1 MEIKK
6 KRDIY
11 RMVASGGFIFYA
23 VYGYLAM
30 INSDWYNNIKYTWL
44 KEDLELEI
52 FFYAAIGLV
61 ILFCSSKGFINY
73 IWLVSMAFADVLVLR
88 LQGNFPVVRFFFYF
102 LTSFVMILN
111 ARLFRGKIA
120 TVVTRFGWIAL
131 CLLYAGAITYMF
143 INKKELFLNDA
154 KLVFYIAAVFM
165 VLYTMAMT
173 LIPLK
178 IFQGFVSKLFF
189 VPALCW
195 LYSMFFASSSGV
207 ATGTAVRLLA
217 MVPTLNET
225 VSCTAYCL
233 YLSFIAKHKRE
244 LKSDFINRRQLLA
257 LPVIVLIAVIFAG
270 NYLKLRNKDLGVR
283 QNRADHTYRVL
294 FYQNDDYNWYDI
306 YGEKSLVKTRDLKN
320 SIVLLSDDSL
330 PVMFLSGGMV
340 SEADGNTR
348 MLIYDEESGNAKAV
362 LGAWNGITIDGYCKA
377 DEYHKYPV
385 IYCHGGHMGMLNELI
400 YEFRD
405 NKPFLVGE
413 AQINDLPESNV
424 PNEYT
429 WDGQQVT
436 EEEFNSKRDQ
446 ALKGLKEIEW
456 SDQFQ

>member
-23 VYGYLAM
+23 VFRYLTM
-30 INSDWYNNIKYTWL
+30 ISSDWYSDARYTSL
-44 KEDLELEI
+44 RSDLELTLY
-52 FFYAAIGLV
+52 FYVSLGAI
-61 ILFCSSKGFINY
+61 ILFCSNKWLLNF
-73 IWLVSMAFADVLVLR
+73 IWLASLSFADVLVLGLR
-88 LQGNFPVVRFFFYF
+88 GNFPIVRFSLYV
-102 LTSFVMILN
+102 LTISVLLLN
-111 ARLFRGKIA
+111 SRMFRGKITA
-120 TVVTRFGWIAL
+120 IVTRFSWLTL
-131 CLLYAGAITYMF
+131 CVLYAAVIVYMF
-143 INKKELFLNDA
+143 VNKRDLELNNT
-154 KLVFYIAAVFM
+154 KLVLYIAAVFM

-173 LIPLK
+173 MPPLK
-178 IFQGFVSKLFF
+178 IFSGFVSKLFF
-189 VPALCW
+189 VPAVCA
-195 LYSMFFASSSGV
+195 LYTLFSQASGSI

-217 MVPTLNET
+217 MVPLLNET

-233 YLSFIAKHKRE
+233 YLSFLVKNKKELMHSFSIKR
-244 LKSDFINRRQLLA
+244 LILSV
-257 LPVIVLIAVIFAG
+257 PVIFLIAVIFAG
-270 NYLKLRNKDLGVR
+270 NYLKLRNSDLGVR
-283 QNRADHTYRVL
+283 QDKADHAYRVL
-294 FYQNDDYNWYDI
+294 IYQNEDYNWYDI
-306 YGEKSLVKTRDLKN
+306 YGEKSLVKTRELKN

-429 WDGQQVT
+429 WDGQKVT